1 MEIGNISA
9 RQFMIVVMLF
19 VVGDA
24 VLYVP
29 SWITEE
35 AKQDAWIA
43 AILSIG
49 QGLLMATLFVA
60 LGKRYPSFAI
70 TQISERILGAWLG
83 KAVAL
88 LFISFFL
95 TDAAIMLMELGD
107 FVTTQIMVETPIEVI
122 MLLFAAIVVLGVRSG
137 IESLARTFELAMPW
151 FMLLFV
157 ILILFSSP
165 QMNAMNLQPVL
176 GTGMKRILSGNIKYL
191 GNLLE
196 TVALLMVFPHV
207 NRVRQAAKTFK
218 LGMLAGTVIIAIF
231 TAVSLMVLNG
241 EQLVIYAYPSYTL
254 AQKISVG
261 NFFERIEAIMAIM
274 WFITLYVKV
283 AVLYYAVTKG
293 LSHVF
298 ELESHRSLALPF
310 SMIVLVVALVFVPNR
325 PYFDKFVS
333 LYWTPYMLTYGLFFP
348 VLLLVVDMIRKRSGR
363 VEDRCPEKK
372 K

>member
-1 MEIGNISA
+1 
-9 RQFMIVVMLF
+9 MIIVMLF

-29 SWITEE
+29 SWITAE

-43 AILSIG
+43 ALLSIG
-49 QGLLMATLFVA
+49 EGVLLATLFAV
-60 LGKRYPSFAI
+60 LGKRYPHLAI
-70 TQISERILGAWLG
+70 TQYSERIMGTWLG
-83 KAVAL
+83 KAVSL
-88 LFISFFL
+88 LFISFFF

-122 MLLFAAIVVLGVRSG
+122 MLLFAAIVVLGVRLG

-151 FMLLFV
+151 FILLFV

-165 QMNAMNLQPVL
+165 QMNTMNLQPVL
-176 GTGMKRILSGNIKYL
+176 GAGFKPILTGNIKYL
-191 GNLLE
+191 GNLME

-207 NRVRQAAKTFK
+207 NRARQAAKTFR
-218 LGMLAGTVIIAIF
+218 LGVLAGTVIIAIF
-231 TAVSLMVLNG
+231 TVVALMVLNG

-261 NFFERIEAIMAIM
+261 HFFERVEAIMAIM

-283 AVLYYAVTKG
+283 AVLYYAATTG
-293 LSHVF
+293 LAHVF
-298 ELESHRSLALPF
+298 RLESHRSLALPL
-310 SMIVLVVALVFVPNR
+310 SMIVLVAALVFVPNR

-333 LYWTPYMLTYGLFFP
+333 LIWTPYVLTYGLFFP
-348 VLLLVVDMIRKRSGR
+348 VLLLVVDRIRNRSGR
-363 VEDRCPEKK
+363 VENRCPAKK
-372 K
+372 R